1 MDSEKKEEKPKVFTL
16 ASDEG
21 RYRLLVENAHV
32 GICVCQGDRVCYA
45 NRAFAAMTGYTL
57 LELTSHS
64 LLRIVHQEDHPHVI
78 REYSRRMR
86 GENEA
91 SSYEFRGV
99 TKEGRVKW
107 LLMSAIRIDWDGKP
121 AALDFVTD
129 LSDRRYMEETLRKSE
144 ARYRSLTDDV
154 LDNSAVGLVILD
166 GELKVAWANRTFG
179 EFFSI
184 QRELTIGLSAGRV
197 LETLQKAATDPSG
210 FLLSARDALKGEGRT
225 ATFEFSAKPAPGKEE
240 RHIECRTQHV
250 GEGLFSGGRIL
261 HFYDITPQKTAQLE
275 NAAMQAKLLQSQRL
289 ETAGTLACGI
299 AHDFNNILQSICL
312 NAHLL
317 SSQSALAEQ
326 DQLYLSRIDSAA
338 GRGTKLVNQLLA
350 FSRGMQASFDAISL
364 SEAVLKGVEML
375 GWILPENIKVVTE
388 LSPEECA
395 ILGDEGQIE
404 QILLN
409 LAMNSRDAMPEGGV
423 FRVTAG
429 PVKVSG
435 RNREVEPGDYVLLT
449 VEDSGHGMEE
459 STLCRIYD
467 PFFTTK
473 EVGKG
478 SGIGMS
484 VVYGIVRD
492 HGGQIFCN
500 STPGKGTVFSI
511 YFKRAGVARI
521 HRKAKAAEP
530 EVLPGKRE
538 GVLVVDDE
546 PFIAESLCDVLKAN
560 GYEALAAN
568 SGEAALE
575 LYKEQSG
582 KIDLVVLD
590 LGMPGMGGKECLEC
604 LRKMDGE
611 LKIIVASG
619 YDAAT
624 HAGEV
629 KKLGA
634 KAFISKPYSISGLL
648 RTIEEILEG

>member
-1 MDSEKKEEKPKVFTL
+1 MDSEKKQEKPEIFTL

-21 RYRLLVENAHV
+21 RYRQLVENAHV

-57 LELTSHS
+57 EELTSQS
-64 LLRIVHQEDHPHVI
+64 LLRIVHEEDHPHVI

-99 TKEGRVKW
+99 TKEGQIKW

-129 LSDRRYMEETLRKSE
+129 LSDRRQMEETLRRSE

-154 LDNSAVGLVILD
+154 LDNSAVGLAILD

-179 EFFSI
+179 EFFGI
-184 QRELTIGLSAGRV
+184 QRDLVVGIPAGRV
-197 LETLQKAATDPSG
+197 LEGLQRAAGAPLD
-210 FLLSARDALKGEGRT
+210 FLNSAKSALEEEGQT
-225 ATFEFSAKPAPGKEE
+225 VSFEFSTKASPGKEE
-240 RHIECRTQHV
+240 RHIECRIQPV
-250 GEGLFSGGRIL
+250 REGLFSGGRIL
-261 HFYDITPQKTAQLE
+261 HFYDITPQKTAQLV

-317 SSQSALAEQ
+317 TAKSSLVEQ

-338 GRGTKLVNQLLA
+338 GRGTRLVNQLLA
-350 FSRGMQASFDAISL
+350 FSKGMQTSMDAISL
-364 SEAVLKGVEML
+364 GAAVLKGVEML
-375 GWILPENIKVVTE
+375 RWILPENIKVVAE
-388 LSPEECA
+388 VSQEECA
-395 ILGDEGQIE
+395 IFGDEGQIE

-423 FRVTAG
+423 FRVSAG
-429 PVKVSG
+429 PVKVAAG
-435 RNREVEPGDYVLLT
+435 NREVEPGDYVLLS
-449 VEDSGHGMEE
+449 VEDNGHGMDE
-459 STLCRIYD
+459 STVCRIYD

-473 EVGKG
+473 ELGKG

-492 HGGQIFCN
+492 HGGQIICN

-511 YFKRAGVARI
+511 YFRRAGATPVVRDARSS
-521 HRKAKAAEP
+521 EP

-538 GVLVVDDE
+538 RVLVVDDE
-546 PFIAESLCDVLKAN
+546 PFIAESLCDILKAN
-560 GYEALAAN
+560 GYEALTAN

-575 LYKEQSG
+575 TYKELG
-582 KIDLVVLD
+582 EKIDLIVLD
-590 LGMPGMGGKECLEC
+590 LGMPGMGGKECLGR
-604 LRKMDGE
+604 LRRMDGE

-624 HAGEV
+624 HAEEV

-634 KAFISKPYSISGLL
+634 KAFISKPYSISRLL
-648 RTIEEILEG
+648 KTIEEILEG